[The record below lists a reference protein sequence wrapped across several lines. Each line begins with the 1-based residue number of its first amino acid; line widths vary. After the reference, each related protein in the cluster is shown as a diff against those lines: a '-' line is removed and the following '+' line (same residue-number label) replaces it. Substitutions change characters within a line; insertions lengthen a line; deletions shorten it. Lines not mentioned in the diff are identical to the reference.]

1 MQLAKPALD
10 VGLYTEA
17 AVVDASLSFW
27 QDEVGLAYEELLK
40 VGGGVHQHRL
50 RLDQFGGVLKLNA
63 SREPL
68 AEAPGGLRMLTIAGA
83 NPRTLQSPEGVNL
96 TIAES
101 GPTSIVMAVTD
112 IDPARRWWI
121 DGLGAADIG
130 NSRVQLGNTVVLLLE
145 EPNRLRTGP
154 QRARGFRYLTVQ
166 IRDVRAEHA
175 RLLELGTP

>member
-68 AEAPGGLRMLTIAGA
+68 AEAPTGLRALVVQGP
-83 NPRTLQSPEGVNL
+83 NPRQVTSPEGVDL
-96 TIAES
+96 TVVAS
-101 GPTSIVMAVTD
+101 GPTVITLAVSD
-112 IDPARRWWI
+112 LDAARRWWI
-121 DGLGAADIG
+121 DGLGA
-130 NSRVQLGNTVVLLLE
+130 V
-145 EPNRLRTGP
+145 
-154 QRARGFRYLTVQ
+154 
-166 IRDVRAEHA
+166 DVDAYGAGRSV
-175 RLLELGTP
+175 